1 MEKFKN
7 LAVIIL
13 AAGKSSRLK
22 GKTKQLLKYQDESLI
37 KIAVKKALKISSDV
51 FVVLGHE
58 KELCM
63 KELKDFNI
71 NIVIN
76 ENYHQGMGTSI
87 SKAIKYTQDFENSM
101 IMLCDQPFIPT
112 SHYQELKSSLVFEV
126 IIASKYNN
134 NSLVPAIFPK
144 KYYEELLKLNEDKG
158 AKSLLNK
165 HSHITL
171 ELSSEMAIDI
181 DTSEDVDLYLRKDSN
196 RVI

>member
-1 MEKFKN
+1 MEKSKN

-13 AAGKSSRLK
+13 AAGKSSRLE

-58 KELCM
+58 KEQCM

-112 SHYQELKSSLVFEV
+112 SHYEELKSSLISEV

-196 RVI
+196 SVI

>member
-1 MEKFKN
+1 MEKSKN

-13 AAGKSSRLK
+13 AAGKSSRLE

-37 KIAVKKALKISSDV
+37 KIAVKKALEVSSDV
-51 FVVLGHE
+51 FVVLGHK
-58 KELCM
+58 KEQC
-63 KELKDFNI
+63 KEELKDFNI
-71 NIVIN
+71 NIIIN
-76 ENYHQGMGTSI
+76 ENYEQGIGTSI

-101 IMLCDQPFIPT
+101 IILCDQPFIPI
-112 SHYQELKSSLVFEV
+112 SHYLDLKKTLISEV

-158 AKSLLNK
+158 AKFLLNK
-165 HSHITL
+165 YSHITL

-181 DTSEDVDLYLRKDSN
+181 DTSKDVDLFLRKDFN
-196 RVI
+196 CII